1 MFPLYSDRQLERIP
15 FVTVLLIMI
24 NIIVFWYQFTSAGS
38 IQESVWMY
46 GVIPYELSHSGE
58 VAIEGRLPLPATFVT
73 SMFTHGGFIHLG
85 SNMLYLWVFGRDV
98 EDDFGHAAFLIF
110 YIAAGILSS
119 VAFVTAFPGTDIPLV
134 GASGAVAGLL
144 GAYFLRFPLTKIY
157 TLFFFIII
165 IRIVALPAFLL
176 LGLWFAIQFLS
187 CMANATAGAAGQGG
201 VAFLSHIAG
210 FIIGIVWTIL
220 ILRRRYY
227 ERLEGYEQQDY

>member
-1 MFPLYSDRQLERIP
+1 MFPLYSDRQIERIP

-24 NIIVFWYQFTSAGS
+24 NIIVFWFQLTSAGS
-38 IQESVWMY
+38 IRESVWLY
-46 GVIPYELSHSGE
+46 GVIPYELFRPGE
-58 VAIEGRLPLPATFVT
+58 VDITGRVPLMASYVT
-73 SMFTHGGFIHLG
+73 AMFTHGGLIHLG

-98 EDDFGHAAFLIF
+98 EDDFGHVTFLMF

-119 VAFVTAFPGTDIPLV
+119 AAFVAAFPGTNIPLV
-134 GASGAVAGLL
+134 GASGAIAGLL

-157 TLFFFIII
+157 TLIFFIII
-165 IRIVALPAFLL
+165 VRIVALPAFLL

-187 CMANATAGAAGQGG
+187 GMANATAGAAGQGG
-201 VAFLSHIAG
+201 IAFLSHIAG

-220 ILRRRYY
+220 ILRKRYY